1 LHDEDLEVDTEFCAM
16 CGHDW
21 CSLRISKEITEFASG
36 KDADFQPARPAMRSP
51 GVGEEGRALLRQR
64 GTLPVVEGK
73 HACHSDLV
81 TEAVTAQEVQTRALA
96 DASQ

>member
-1 LHDEDLEVDTEFCAM
+1 M

-36 KDADFQPARPAMRSP
+36 KEAAFQPERRAMRSP
-51 GVGEEGRALLRQR
+51 GIGDEGRALLRQR
-64 GTLPVVEGK
+64 GTLPVVDGK

-81 TEAVTAQEVQTRALA
+81 SEPEPAQHLQERLLG
-96 DASQ
+96 DANR

>member
-1 LHDEDLEVDTEFCAM
+1 M

-21 CSLRISKEITEFASG
+21 CSLRISKEITDFASG
-36 KDADFQPARPAMRSP
+36 KDADFQPLRTAMRSP
-51 GVGEEGRALLRQR
+51 GMSAEGRELLRQR

-81 TEAVTAQEVQTRALA
+81 SEATAAKELQARSLTLPG
-96 DASQ
+96 